1 MTDSSVILT
10 LDDPGER
17 LDRALA
23 KALPDLSRTQCQ
35 KLIKNGHVTIS
46 GTAVKAGQRIAG
58 GEVVT
63 ILLPPVQSAA
73 LIAENIPLD
82 IRYEDDDIILVNK
95 PAGMVVHPAPGHETG
110 TLVNAVL
117 ALCPDL
123 PGIGNEK
130 RPGVVHRLD
139 KDTSGLIVMA
149 KNDSALH
156 HLQQQFQDRTVRK
169 CYLALVHGRFAYSEI
184 LVDAPIGRDLR
195 DRKRMSVI
203 RPGSSA
209 QSRSAQ
215 TQVTLRT
222 HQADFSLLTC
232 VPYTGRTH
240 QIRVHLA
247 YIEHPIVGDS
257 VYGQKKNTLMLGRQF
272 LHAYELSFK
281 RPTDDTQLTFKAELP
296 PDLSEALSVIGLTD

>member
-1 MTDSSVILT
+1 MTNSSVILT
-10 LDDPGER
+10 LHDPGER

-23 KALPDLSRTQCQ
+23 KALPDLSRSQCQ

-46 GTAVKAGQRIAG
+46 GSAVKAGQRVAD

-63 ILLPPVQSAA
+63 VFLPPVQSAG

-82 IRYEDDDIILVNK
+82 IRYEDDDIILINK
-95 PAGMVVHPAPGHETG
+95 PAGMVVHPAPGHESG

-139 KDTSGLIVMA
+139 KDTSGLIIMA
-149 KNDSALH
+149 KNDGALH

-169 CYLALVHGRFAYSEI
+169 CYLALVHGRIAYPEFLI
-184 LVDAPIGRDLR
+184 DAPIGRDLR
-195 DRKRMSVI
+195 DRKSMSVI
-203 RPGSSA
+203 RPDSSA
-209 QSRSAQ
+209 RSRPAQ
-215 TQVTLRT
+215 TQVTLRD
-222 HQADFSLLTC
+222 HQADYSLVIC
-232 VPYTGRTH
+232 MPYTGRTH

-247 YIEHPIVGDS
+247 YIGHPIVGDS
-257 VYGQKKNTLMLGRQF
+257 VYGQKKNNQMLGRQF

-281 RPTDDTQLTFKAELP
+281 RPSDDTQLSFKAELP
-296 PDLSEALSVIGLTD
+296 LELSEVLNNIGLAN